1 MEPCI
6 YITYDMLFKDEPL
19 NIAYYLESLDRLP
32 AIDFALGLLYNGN
45 NSKITLNEY
54 IELFLSKHNR
64 EFAEHITINYN
75 EVLYRDIKSP
85 TGVIPRSYFLVSES
99 TAQELL
105 RVMFS
110 IREYKND
117 VPIVIGKALCA

>member
-1 MEPCI
+1 
-6 YITYDMLFKDEPL
+6 MLFKDEPL

-64 EFAEHITINYN
+64 EFAEHITINYK

-85 TGVIPRSYFLVSES
+85 TSVIDKNLAILRYRSIFVSLWEVHG
-99 TAQELL
+99 EC
-105 RVMFS
+105 R
-110 IREYKND
+110 
-117 VPIVIGKALCA
+117 

>member
-85 TGVIPRSYFLVSES
+85 TGVIPRPSFLVSAS
-99 TAQELL
+99 PAHELV

-110 IREYKND
+110 MRE
-117 VPIVIGKALCA
+117 